1 MWLISVNS
9 SFKWG
14 ILGASKFAFEQMA
27 PAIHAAKGNSLVALA
42 TKDSKKA
49 KKFLA
54 LSDTLNIHCD
64 YNDLLEDPNIDAV
77 YIPLPNH
84 LHIEWAMRCL
94 KAGKHVLCEKPISM
108 VAEEIDGLIELR
120 DRTQL
125 LAAEAYMVVH
135 HPQWQLA
142 KEFVDSGKL
151 GKLVQIDGVFSYN
164 NADDPMNI
172 RNQAQYGGG
181 GIPDIGVYPYGVSR
195 FVTGLEPSEILFVD
209 IVFENGVDTWA
220 NVSAQFPGFKMQAV
234 TSMRSAPRQEMTIQG
249 AEGFLKLTAP
259 FNPNVYDI
267 AKVTF
272 RKGNEKEQVFKFPA
286 ANHYVNQVEAFSLAA
301 TTDEAYGCT
310 LEFSKGTQT
319 MIDMVYEKN
328 RKLLQE

>member
-1 MWLISVNS
+1 
-9 SFKWG
+9 
-14 ILGASKFAFEQMA
+14 
-27 PAIHAAKGNSLVALA
+27 
-42 TKDSKKA
+42 
-49 KKFLA
+49 
-54 LSDTLNIHCD
+54 
-64 YNDLLEDPNIDAV
+64 
-77 YIPLPNH
+77 
-84 LHIEWAMRCL
+84 
-94 KAGKHVLCEKPISM
+94 
-108 VAEEIDGLIELR
+108 
-120 DRTQL
+120 
-125 LAAEAYMVVH
+125 
-135 HPQWQLA
+135 
-142 KEFVDSGKL
+142 
-151 GKLVQIDGVFSYN
+151 
-164 NADDPMNI
+164 MNI
-172 RNQAQYGGG
+172 RNQAKYGGG

-209 IVFENGVDTWA
+209 LVFENGVDTWA

-249 AEGFLKLTAP
+249 TEGFLKLTAP

-267 AKVTF
+267 AQITF

>member
-1 MWLISVNS
+1 VKS

-14 ILGASKFAFEQMA
+14 ILGASKFALEQMG

-42 TKDSKKA
+42 TQESEKA
-49 KKFLA
+49 QKFLE
-54 LSDTLNIHCD
+54 LSDRLKIHSD
-64 YNDLLEDPNIDAV
+64 YKDLLEDSNIDAV

-94 KAGKHVLCEKPISM
+94 EAGKHVLCEKPISM

-135 HPQWQLA
+135 HPQWQLV
-142 KEFVDSGKL
+142 KDFVNSGEL
-151 GKLVQIDGVFSYN
+151 GELVQIDGVFSYN

-172 RNQAQYGGG
+172 RNHAQYGGG

-195 FVTGLEPSEILFVD
+195 FVTGREPSEILFAD

-220 NVSAQFPGFKMQAV
+220 NVSVQFPGFKMQAV
-234 TSMRSAPRQEMTIQG
+234 TSMRAAPRQEMTIQG
-249 AEGFLKLTAP
+249 TDGFLKLTAP
-259 FNPNVYDI
+259 FNPNIYDI
-267 AKVTF
+267 AQVTF
-272 RKGNEKEQVFKFPA
+272 RKGNGKEQVFKFPS

-310 LEFSKGTQT
+310 LEFSKGTQS
-319 MIDMVYEKN
+319 MIEMIYEKN
-328 RKLLQE
+328 RKFSQE